1 MIALIFYILGGVMAL
16 ATTNEEGEQ
25 CTWLEAV
32 LWPVFACLIVID
44 TARIMWRKWRGED
57 A

>member
-25 CTWLEAV
+25 CTWLEAL
-32 LWPVFACLIVID
+32 LWPVFACLIVFD
-44 TARIMWRKWRGED
+44 TARIMWRKWRGEE
-57 A
+57 